1 MQAGTDVWKAVEQ
14 VGRLTDD
21 MAGYTAEAED
31 GTLGHVDRVS
41 YSGNCL
47 FVSTGRLIRHQYLIP
62 AGVVDR
68 IDRQSRTLVVAVTR
82 EEVENA
88 PAYDR
93 ERGLDEQSERQIGAY
108 YSGLLARRS
117 SVE

>member
-1 MQAGTDVWKAVEQ
+1 METDVWRAVEQ

-47 FVSTGRLIRHQYLIP
+47 FVSTGRFIRQRYLIP
-62 AGVVDR
+62 AGVVERVDR
-68 IDRQSRTLVVAVTR
+68 GSRSLVVAATT

-88 PAYDR
+88 PAYNR
-93 ERGLDEQSERQIGAY
+93 ERGLDEECERQIGGY

-117 SVE
+117 SAE